1 MQAVQKDLRWTCCG
15 EGAEGGAGDA
25 RSAQDKQQGVLAA
38 PEAARR
44 DRARHLAQSHTALD
58 RLQFAGGHFYRF
70 VSWVK
75 LLPF

>member
-25 RSAQDKQQGVLAA
+25 RSAQDRQQGVLAA

-44 DRARHLAQSHTALD
+44 DPGAIVRGILQSH
-58 RLQFAGGHFYRF
+58 RLQGHFYRF
-70 VSWVK
+70 VTWVNF
-75 LLPF
+75 LPF